1 MRRALAITFGALLA
15 AAPAA
20 AQTPA
25 AAPHDL
31 RFSWK
36 GDGGATAALGVLWI
50 GSELEKKHLAPVAC
64 RWCDTVPGIDRTA
77 RDRWK
82 WKLFLSKARTKTERI
97 LFQSKPG
104 NKRQADQSS
113 LQREFAS
120 GKRRK

>member
-1 MRRALAITFGALLA
+1 VLMVMVMVMVMASPSRRRSI
-15 AAPAA
+15 
-20 AQTPA
+20 
-25 AAPHDL
+25 PHDL
-31 RFSWK
+31 CHS
-36 GDGGATAALGVLWI
+36 A
-50 GSELEKKHLAPVAC
+50 
-64 RWCDTVPGIDRTA
+64 A

-113 LQREFAS
+113 LQSEFAS